1 MEIDPPTFFQQ
12 TDTPKPS
19 ELETNSCSS
28 LDIFPRKRPLHQ
40 DDPFFQEGTY
50 EYKAAWLRL
59 EDADAYI
66 PDLNEP
72 ENSAHRIAAQA
83 CHHGSCHG
91 EKTFS
96 SAAMYEHH
104 FETNHR
110 HICQTCKKAF
120 PGEKWLILHI
130 REIHDVL
137 VRIQRERGERIY
149 QCYVDGCD
157 KLCMTPQKRR
167 MHLIDKHHYPKHF
180 NFSIVVTG
188 VMPSA
193 ERTASIQ
200 KQNARES
207 RKQTRSKPNQHQ
219 HKHQHIKNHEM
230 ADEYEME
237 VEHTT
242 VSAHGLKPATTNRRK
257 SATPDPGPTAA
268 EATASRTVKKNAFQ
282 QYRSQDTKPK
292 AGPRRTSIIRDHT
305 DMDMDTPSTP
315 SASGPNSVASTGASS
330 QMDFDMD
337 QLQISMSRLM
347 VPRSVAKKMAAK
359 PRVPSNNSTPF
370 VSTRINYANNSES
383 LG

>member
-1 MEIDPPTFFQQ
+1 MEIDPPTFLQP
-12 TDTPKPS
+12 TDTPTPP
-19 ELETNSCSS
+19 ELETDSSSS
-28 LDIFPRKRPLHQ
+28 LDTFPRKRPLHQ
-40 DDPFFQEGTY
+40 DDAFFQEGTY

-72 ENSAHRIAAQA
+72 ENNTHRTAAQA

-137 VRIQRERGERIY
+137 VRIQRERGERTY

-193 ERTASIQ
+193 ERTVSIQ
-200 KQNARES
+200 KQNSRES
-207 RKQTRSKPNQHQ
+207 RKQTHSKPNQRQ
-219 HKHQHIKNHEM
+219 HKQQHITDHEM
-230 ADEYEME
+230 ADEHEME
-237 VEHTT
+237 VEHPIA
-242 VSAHGLKPATTNRRK
+242 SAPDLKAATTNRRK
-257 SATPDPGPTAA
+257 SATPDPGFPAA
-268 EATASRTVKKNAFQ
+268 AATASRTVKKNAFQ
-282 QYRSQDTKPK
+282 QYRSHDTKPK
-292 AGPRRTSIIRDHT
+292 ASPRRSSIIRDHT
-305 DMDMDTPSTP
+305 DMDMDAPSTP
-315 SASGPNSVASTGASS
+315 SASGPASIASTGTSS
-330 QMDFDMD
+330 HLDFDMD

-347 VPRSVAKKMAAK
+347 VPRSVAKKMASK
-359 PRVPSNNSTPF
+359 PRTPSINGTPTVATSINN
-370 VSTRINYANNSES
+370 NNGI